1 MNAGTHVTGIVALTV
16 STVYH
21 PPEILVRP
29 ALHELAQAKAARI
42 QSDLHLDWP
51 TVLETID
58 AWEDAEDEQLRQ
70 YAQVIRYRYMD
81 ELSTSNIARLMI
93 GPEPTDAQ
101 ERKNWKNRIYK
112 LEKDAVAALRRK
124 LNP

>member
-1 MNAGTHVTGIVALTV
+1 
-16 STVYH
+16 
-21 PPEILVRP
+21 LVRP

-58 AWEDAEDEQLRQ
+58 GWEDAEDEQLRQ

-81 ELSTSNIARLMI
+81 DLSTSNIARLMI